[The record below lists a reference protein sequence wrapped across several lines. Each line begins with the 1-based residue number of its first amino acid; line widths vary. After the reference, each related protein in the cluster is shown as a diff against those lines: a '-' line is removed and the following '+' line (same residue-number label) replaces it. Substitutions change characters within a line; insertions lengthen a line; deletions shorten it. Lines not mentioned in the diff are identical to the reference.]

1 MCQILVTQAQLSC
14 PCQRSGNIMRCEG
27 WKNIKERCP
36 QLQNQRD
43 VSDAVITT
51 IYVDGGESIN
61 DLDLDNVG
69 ELLDWD
75 LSKVTELR
83 VSNTSVS
90 SLQISSLTNL
100 EDLDVRDNK
109 LITMSPITRSRIRT
123 LRMSGNPWPCVTEQ
137 REDVRSWT
145 YSRFGATYNSGQRYL
160 IDYFLRLDDASK
172 MLWLLDLDSS
182 VWRDLDTTYC
192 DTVKT
197 DSSKLATRFRHTHV
211 ALRDFLENTV
221 KRVRAECPQMCE
233 CHLAESTRQ
242 TLNQV

>member
-1 MCQILVTQAQLSC
+1 MSLLVMCLTIYWFVMCQILVTQAKLSC
-14 PCQRSGNIMRCEG
+14 PCQRLKNVMRCEG

-36 QLQNQRD
+36 ELQKSPDQRD
-43 VSDAVITT
+43 VSDPITK

-90 SLQISSLTNL
+90 SLQISRLTNL

-109 LITMSPITRSRIRT
+109 LITMSPITRSGIKT
-123 LRMSGNPWPCVTEQ
+123 LRMSGNPWPCVLEQ

-145 YSRFGATYNSGQRYL
+145 YSRFGSNLT
-160 IDYFLRLDDASK
+160 LDK
-172 MLWLLDLDSS
+172 GIWLS
-182 VWRDLDTTYC
+182 VFPGWMMPPKCCGSLNWIHQFGGTWIQP
-192 DTVKT
+192 TVIL
-197 DSSKLATRFRHTHV
+197 SKLIHQ
-211 ALRDFLENTV
+211 N
-221 KRVRAECPQMCE
+221 
-233 CHLAESTRQ
+233 
-242 TLNQV
+242 

>member
-1 MCQILVTQAQLSC
+1 MCLTIYWFVMCQILVTQAQLSC

-145 YSRFGATYNSGQRYL
+145 YSRFGATYL
-160 IDYFLRLDDASK
+160 TLDKDI
-172 MLWLLDLDSS
+172 
-182 VWRDLDTTYC
+182 
-192 DTVKT
+192 
-197 DSSKLATRFRHTHV
+197 
-211 ALRDFLENTV
+211 
-221 KRVRAECPQMCE
+221 
-233 CHLAESTRQ
+233 
-242 TLNQV
+242 